1 MATYTYKARRL
12 DGAAVEGTLPA
23 ETEKAALGALDRMG
37 LFPLELREEVQ
48 GGGEAQGKLGRLAQA
63 AKAANSA
70 GQAPSLNLDLS
81 KFFQRRIG
89 AETAARFARG
99 LSDLVRAGVPAL
111 EALEIVSRAPEGSE
125 AVVWGAKETKDDQR
139 ARLVLQDVRRDVA
152 QGASLADALDRRPE
166 LFASTAVSIV
176 RAGEEGGF
184 LPEALRRV
192 AVFGE
197 RENALKRKLKAALT
211 YPALLGA
218 LSAGA
223 VLFLLAW
230 VVPQFSV
237 IYQDLGSA
245 LPLPTR
251 ILIAIGN
258 LLTGYWP
265 LWVLALVGAVFGLQ
279 RLLTTEGGRRSL
291 DGWLLKAPFLRVVV
305 AQAAISRFGRT
316 LSTLLSSGVGV
327 LRAIEIAAEATGNGE
342 FKDRL
347 ALVLGPIREGAQISV
362 PLRDTRLFPPQVIEM
377 IEVGQ
382 ESGTLVEVLEQVGE
396 RADEEVDH
404 SLRIF
409 TTVLEP
415 ALIVC
420 VAGVVFFVVLAALL
434 PVFNLNSLIQ

>member
-48 GGGEAQGKLGRLAQA
+48 AGGAGG
-63 AKAANSA
+63 AKAGAPPR
-70 GQAPSLNLDLS
+70 PSLDLDLS
-81 KFFQRRIG
+81 KLFQRRIG

-111 EALEIVSRAPEGSE
+111 EALEIVSRAPEEGE

-139 ARLVLQDVRRDVA
+139 ARMVLQDVRRDVA

-197 RENALKRKLKAALT
+197 RENALKRKLKGALT
-211 YPALLGA
+211 YPFLLGG
-218 LSAGA
+218 LSGGA
-223 VLFLLAW
+223 IVFLLAW
-230 VVPQFSV
+230 VVPRFSV
-237 IYQDLGSA
+237 IYDDLGGA

-251 ILIAIGN
+251 ILITTGD
-258 LLTGYWP
+258 LLTNYWP
-265 LWVLALVGAVFGLQ
+265 LWIVAAVASLYGLQ
-279 RLLTTEGGRRSL
+279 RLLTTPEGRRAL

-316 LSTLLSSGVGV
+316 LSTLLGSGVGV
-327 LRAIEIAAEATGNGE
+327 LRAIEIAAESTGNGE
-342 FKDRL
+342 FKERL

-362 PLRDTRLFPPQVIEM
+362 PLRETRLFPPQVIEM

-415 ALIVC
+415 ALIVG